1 MRWAEGVCLLI
12 RWSASSQSSSSS
24 SSQRPP
30 CIPACV
36 PCPHPQ
42 PPLPP
47 SPPPHHP
54 KASGFTRTKRIID
67 REDEYRRRRLN
78 RALSPERN
86 DAFVMGDKT
95 PDARVRTYGDVM
107 REAALARERDNTLR
121 NIEAKK
127 RAEAEAAEAA
137 AAAGDGAAAGGGD
150 AAAAAAAAGEKRK
163 NRWDAGTEGG
173 EA

>member
-1 MRWAEGVCLLI
+1 MSWA
-12 RWSASSQSSSSS
+12 SAPGP
-24 SSQRPP
+24 RPRAP
-30 CIPACV
+30 PA
-36 PCPHPQ
+36 PARPALRRTSPPRPRAPTTPLNLHPQ
-42 PPLPP
+42 
-47 SPPPHHP
+47 
-54 KASGFTRTKRIID
+54 ASGFTRTKRIID

-86 DAFVMGDKT
+86 DAFAMGDKT

-127 RAEAEAAEAA
+127 KAEAEAAEAA
-137 AAAGDGAAAGGGD
+137 AAAGGGTAAAAVGGD
-150 AAAAAAAAGEKRK
+150 AAEAAGAKRR
-163 NRWDAGTEGG
+163 NRWDASADGA